1 MVLASVVVLAF
12 VVKVLINNGMH
23 LPGVRF
29 VALVALFYAG
39 MAALMLWARGKM
51 SLRWLKVAAVVCTV
65 AQMWLFLM
73 NLGTDSLWYK
83 SLQTNVEK
91 GGGVVTCRSDFRGG
105 NSFLTYNAG
114 LLRNHA
120 SVEGYQSV
128 ITTGVDSLY
137 KTATRDFWAKNKLRA
152 NVHQDEFDALL
163 SVKTIYDID
172 SLGNV
177 AKRDAEHFIP
187 MGFAYDSYLS
197 RSEFNKLMGDTAVNL
212 PLAML
217 ASVVIEDAQVEAL
230 RGLLKHG
237 EAQASSGMDS
247 VVAQRQQFVATH
259 FKGTSRGFEAQVSL
273 PAEKVMFFSVPYS
286 DGFTA
291 IIDGKE
297 TPIYKANLCM
307 MALRVPRGE
316 HAIVLDYFPVGLK
329 AGLWLSLLGVVLL
342 LVLMWRDKKASEP
355 RRFRNRS

>member
-1 MVLASVVVLAF
+1 
-12 VVKVLINNGMH
+12 
-23 LPGVRF
+23 
-29 VALVALFYAG
+29 
-39 MAALMLWARGKM
+39 
-51 SLRWLKVAAVVCTV
+51 
-65 AQMWLFLM
+65 
-73 NLGTDSLWYK
+73 
-83 SLQTNVEK
+83 
-91 GGGVVTCRSDFRGG
+91 
-105 NSFLTYNAG
+105 
-114 LLRNHA
+114 
-120 SVEGYQSV
+120 
-128 ITTGVDSLY
+128 
-137 KTATRDFWAKNKLRA
+137 
-152 NVHQDEFDALL
+152 
-163 SVKTIYDID
+163 
-172 SLGNV
+172 
-177 AKRDAEHFIP
+177 

-217 ASVVIEDAQVEAL
+217 ASVVIEDAQVETL

-291 IIDGKE
+291 TIDGKE

-355 RRFRNRS
+355 RRSRNRS